1 MGSGKAEG
9 IGGAGVWPGQVRGCV
24 RRELH
29 WRRDGERRRRRMKPA
44 SLLDSGR
51 ESGVFRHCH
60 SPSAS
65 KPSLL
70 KVESI

>member
-1 MGSGKAEG
+1 MARPGEG
-9 IGGAGVWPGQVRGCV
+9 MREEGVALEEGW
-24 RRELH
+24 
-29 WRRDGERRRRRMKPA
+29 GEERKPA